1 MNYKE
6 TIHPAELFPNIMER
20 DYGNGVVLAQS
31 DDENGDVIPYS
42 VFNFQKQ
49 DWSWAEDYYMTEWNF
64 ETLEEA
70 EAKVAEFISAWHISN
85 TQGTVISLSPLTL
98 SLSLV

>member
-20 DYGNGVVLAQS
+20 DYGNGVILAQS
-31 DDENGDVIPYS
+31 DDNNGDIIPFS

-49 DWSWAEDYYMTEWNF
+49 NWSWDEDYYMTKWNF

-70 EAKVAEFISAWHISN
+70 EAKVTELIS
-85 TQGTVISLSPLTL
+85 V
-98 SLSLV
+98 